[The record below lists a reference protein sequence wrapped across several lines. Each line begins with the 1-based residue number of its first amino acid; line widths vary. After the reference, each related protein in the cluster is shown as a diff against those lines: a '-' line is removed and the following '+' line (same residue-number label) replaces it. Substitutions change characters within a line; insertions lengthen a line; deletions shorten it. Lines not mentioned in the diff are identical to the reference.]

1 MDTKKSGAADLA
13 PLLGG
18 AFAYKMK
25 MGQDRSL
32 PALAS
37 LLLLLTEN

>member
-1 MDTKKSGAADLA
+1 MDAKKSSAIGLV

-18 AFAYKMK
+18 ASAYKMK
-25 MGQDRSL
+25 RGQDRAL
-32 PALAS
+32 PALPS

>member
-1 MDTKKSGAADLA
+1 MDAKKLGVAGLA

-18 AFAYKMK
+18 ASAYKMK
-25 MGQDRSL
+25 RGQDSAV
-32 PALAS
+32 PVLAR